1 MENYKSGKLG
11 KWKGG
16 KGEKG
21 KSGKGEIRKVE
32 NRKRGKLDF

>member
-32 NRKRGKLDF
+32 NRKKGKLDF